1 EKVYLEVSIRY
12 AASANATS
20 ANKDGS
26 PNNAAAA
33 PLKNFHPAWMDV
45 AACGNSGYDLPPG
58 PSKKV
63 GSVRVNYPGILLG
76 VGGHMHDYGQQ
87 LTLEDSTASSARIS
101 TPAKFS
107 IEPNME
113 KPGDE
118 KTSIAKINAGK
129 TIADKANLENANIEK
144 GSIAK
149 TNIDQVEKAS
159 GEKTKADKVEKTN
172 VEK

>member
-1 EKVYLEVSIRY
+1 
-12 AASANATS
+12 
-20 ANKDGS
+20 
-26 PNNAAAA
+26 
-33 PLKNFHPAWMDV
+33 
-45 AACGNSGYDLPPG
+45 
-58 PSKKV
+58 
-63 GSVRVNYPGILLG
+63 
-76 VGGHMHDYGQQ
+76 MHDYGQQ

-144 GSIAK
+144 ASIAK
-149 TNIDQVEKAS
+149 TNIDQVEEAS
-159 GEKTKADKVEKTN
+159 GDNTNAEKIEKTSVEKKIVATLDAKLDSQGHLLSIPVVTFFQTGGYPFTSADTLTITATYNNPTN
-172 VEK
+172 IEPACV